1 MEFDDDVPHEEDD
14 ASDDNIYHN
23 QSEPDSNEES
33 EKILKWI
40 PSQRSWVTLIRNCN
54 KLYEHVKNQERS
66 HGNWS

>member
-33 EKILKWI
+33 EKILK
-40 PSQRSWVTLIRNCN
+40 
-54 KLYEHVKNQERS
+54 
-66 HGNWS
+66 